1 MRKNRHAV
9 YSAWRFPSVDD
20 SKNSIVILH
29 YENDYG
35 KILHRNRMLDH
46 EWDSVSDCRV
56 SVYCVA
62 QPVEVNSFT
71 RGVLLCL
78 IFQEK

>member
-1 MRKNRHAV
+1 
-9 YSAWRFPSVDD
+9 
-20 SKNSIVILH
+20 
-29 YENDYG
+29 
-35 KILHRNRMLDH
+35 MLDH
-46 EWDSVSDCRV
+46 VWDHVWDSVSDCRV

>member
-1 MRKNRHAV
+1 MR
-9 YSAWRFPSVDD
+9 YSVDD

-29 YENDYG
+29 CENDYG

-46 EWDSVSDCRV
+46 VWDSVSDCRV